1 MNNCYSVPYLFA
13 AVSLKRNL
21 YINVIIRRCAVTI
34 ICIASGSIEFFEHF
48 DAKLERWY
56 IEQNSDIN

>member
-21 YINVIIRRCAVTI
+21 YINVIIRRCTVTI

-48 DAKLERWY
+48 DAKLERGY

>member
-1 MNNCYSVPYLFA
+1 MNNCYSVHYLFE
-13 AVSLKRNL
+13 AVSLKRKL
-21 YINVIIRRCAVTI
+21 YINVIIRRCTVTI
-34 ICIASGSIEFFEHF
+34 ICNAPGSIEFCEHF

>member
-1 MNNCYSVPYLFA
+1 MNNCYSVSYLFA

-21 YINVIIRRCAVTI
+21 FINVLIRRCTVTI
-34 ICIASGSIEFFEHF
+34 ICNASGSIEFFEHF
-48 DAKLERWY
+48 DAKLERLF